1 MASKTTQ
8 SANDFVNYLLR
19 NVAPSWDGATTLF
32 LSLHTAAVGLG
43 GNQLTNEVSYTGY
56 SRVAL
61 ARNASGAF
69 TAASGGSSANN
80 ALIQFGIATAGAFP
94 ITITHVGIGENA
106 SGAGT
111 VIATA
116 ALVAPLVI
124 NNNIRPEFDI
134 GSLIV
139 QEQ

>member
-61 ARNASGAF
+61 SRNASGSF
-69 TAASGGSSANN
+69 TAASG
-80 ALIQFGIATAGAFP
+80 
-94 ITITHVGIGENA
+94 
-106 SGAGT
+106 
-111 VIATA
+111 
-116 ALVAPLVI
+116 
-124 NNNIRPEFDI
+124 
-134 GSLIV
+134 
-139 QEQ
+139 